1 MVTFALNH
9 TQEGDSTTA
18 LTADSG
24 LLVGQS
30 PGLGPGQGPAL
41 EQGQG
46 LYKGPW
52 TMTSAQYPV
61 LAKCDPYLIHSFT

>member
-9 TQEGDSTTA
+9 TQEGDRPTS

-24 LLVGQS
+24 LLVGQ
-30 PGLGPGQGPAL
+30 GQGPAL

-46 LYKGPW
+46 LHKGPW
-52 TMTSAQYPV
+52 TMSSARYPV